1 MEQLFRLVN
10 DLLDHDAETRRRK
23 LAIRTYNVLSL
34 AEETGIIQFVKDT
47 MSLAEYLLPAHEMYV
62 SVISAT

>member
-47 MSLAEYLLPAHEMYV
+47 MSLAEYLLPAHEM
-62 SVISAT
+62 